1 MSSSSAS
8 AVRLEP
14 RQVAWVGWLAAALAG
29 GLLWLAWA
37 CSDLAVGWLMLLPP
51 ILAWLAWPRPQAP
64 SWLLAG
70 RRVERPD
77 QPAGAELRHFA
88 VLGPLLS
95 LQLVQDTGRRQA
107 LLFGPWNLSQ
117 EQRRQL
123 RLHLRRL
130 EATG

>member
-1 MSSSSAS
+1 MSSSSAF

-14 RQVAWVGWLAAALAG
+14 RRAAWARWLGAALAG
-29 GLLWLAWA
+29 LLLLAAWS
-37 CSDLAVGWLMLLPP
+37 CSELDAGWLLSLPA
-51 ILAWLAWPRPQAP
+51 IVAWLGRPSAQPP
-64 SWLLAG
+64 SWLLVG

-95 LQLVQDTGRRQA
+95 LQLVQDTGRRQS